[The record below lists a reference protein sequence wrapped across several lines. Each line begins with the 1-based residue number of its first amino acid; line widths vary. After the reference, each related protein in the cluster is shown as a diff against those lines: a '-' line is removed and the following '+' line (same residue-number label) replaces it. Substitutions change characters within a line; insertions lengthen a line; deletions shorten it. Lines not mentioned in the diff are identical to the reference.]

1 MHLRYT
7 EKPFDYFLIKFQRRL
22 YRQLIQYET
31 LTRYLPE
38 TIQAQSGKIAKILG
52 IGETA
57 LNNIELKDH
66 AEKSCLI
73 GLKAEFELFFYIFC
87 IFILNKILSDAEE
100 SGKLSD
106 EHEGVVRCVA
116 NVKEYYEEF
125 VKGGFR
131 NPKELFTMKAIPDY
145 GLDRMVRFLE
155 TCGLSMQKA
164 LRTLPSTS
172 LAEMLGENI
181 LDNLRAFSQVR
192 VAFQVRHAIEHS
204 FSRIGEGFIYKTT
217 HDWKHSS
224 WYRQFA
230 TSQGPRLGERIL
242 VDSLDINATA
252 AAMGLV
258 ATALERIWR
267 QFCSEGLAGLRGKDG
282 LV

>member
-7 EKPFDYFLIKFQRRL
+7 EKSFAYFLTKFQRRL

-31 LTRYLPE
+31 LTGYLPQ
-38 TIQAQSGKIAKILG
+38 TIQAESGKIAKILG
-52 IGETA
+52 IAEPA
-57 LNNIELKDH
+57 LENVELKDH

-87 IFILNKILSDAEE
+87 IFILNKILSDAEA

-106 EHEGVVRCVA
+106 EHEGVVRCIA

-155 TCGLSMQKA
+155 TCGLNIQKT
-164 LRTLPSTS
+164 LRTLDSTS
-172 LAEMLGENI
+172 FAGMLGEDI
-181 LDNLRAFSQVR
+181 DGELRAFSQLR

-204 FSRIGEGFIYKTT
+204 FSRVGEGFIYKTA

-224 WYRQFA
+224 WHRQFA
-230 TSQGPRLGERIL
+230 SCHGPRLGERIM
-242 VDSLDINATA
+242 VDCFDINATA
-252 AAMGLV
+252 AAMSLI
-258 ATALERIWR
+258 ATTLDRIWN
-267 QFCSEGLAGLRGKDG
+267 QFCGAE
-282 LV
+282 